1 MQMHP
6 IIGEDILKDFI
17 SFDNIEEIVRYHHER
32 YDAQGYC
39 KGIKEIRFNNMRES
53 LLFMMFLMQCLVV
66 IVTVKRY
73 L

>member
-17 SFDNIEEIVRYHHER
+17 LFDNIEEIVRYHREQ

-39 KGIKEIRFNNMRES
+39 KGIKDIRVNNMRES
-53 LLFMMFLMQCLVV
+53 LLFLMFLMQCLVV
-66 IVTVKRY
+66 IVIVKHY